1 MHRDPPVFHLRF
13 NILDLIKIWNTD
25 SQDCIH
31 TFDSG
36 YILCLSFLPGNRYV
50 VAGTK
55 AGDLELF
62 DLSSGSMIEKVK
74 AHDGSIWS
82 LQVKPDKTGLVT
94 GSQDKK
100 VKFWDFRL
108 LEENGMVRT

>member
-1 MHRDPPVFHLRF
+1 
-13 NILDLIKIWNTD
+13 
-25 SQDCIH
+25 
-31 TFDSG
+31 
-36 YILCLSFLPGNRYV
+36 
-50 VAGTK
+50 
-55 AGDLELF
+55 
-62 DLSSGSMIEKVK
+62 MIEKVK

-108 LEENGMVRT
+108 VEENGTVRY

>member
-1 MHRDPPVFHLRF
+1 LV
-13 NILDLIKIWNTD
+13 KIWNTD
-25 SQDCIH
+25 SQECIH

-36 YILCLSFLPGNRYV
+36 YILCLEFLPGNRYV

-55 AGDLELF
+55 NGDLELF
-62 DLSSGSMIEKVK
+62 DLSSGSMILSVK
-74 AHDGSIWS
+74 AHDGAIWS
-82 LQVKPDKTGLVT
+82 LSIKPDKTGLVT

-108 LEENGMVRT
+108 LEDQGTVI